1 MGELK
6 VKLGDPVIFNKS
18 GNQGNQWNMLQLHL
32 QGTGPKEVRTRLN
45 WHSIQRHIIT
55 RPYKLF
61 QNCENSVI
69 SFTLLLYSSDEISS
83 KAHSIPS
90 KHYTAQFLPA
100 GLLQT
105 ASCKCRMLIH
115 VKRNAIQNSL
125 LCCRFKQK
133 LMSSQHVLKKML
145 EAIRLLTLGI
155 SLK

>member
-1 MGELK
+1 MFLQPHKLPISFRLLHVHWDIKPGENAKISRLVTLSGKSCLKFYYHMYGGFMGELK

-100 GLLQT
+100 GLL
-105 ASCKCRMLIH
+105 
-115 VKRNAIQNSL
+115 
-125 LCCRFKQK
+125 
-133 LMSSQHVLKKML
+133 
-145 EAIRLLTLGI
+145 
-155 SLK
+155 